1 MRQLKGGSMKFRML
15 RVQILANDNQNYGY
29 EVEFKSGL
37 NIVRG
42 DNSSGKSTFVNSL
55 LYSLGMEEIIGAK
68 GVASL
73 PYALKSSFEFE
84 DGNKTVVSST
94 VCVEI
99 ENHLGNIVTFKRA
112 IESTSDNTKLIQ
124 VINGPYLTT
133 SASDAFTTKPT
144 FLHDSGS
151 AQDPERGFFAFF
163 EKFLGLEMPSIS
175 DNKGKTTKLYL
186 QSVFAAL
193 IVEQKRGWTDYIA
206 NIPYYSVSGMR
217 EKVASFL
224 LDLNVFRNAK
234 QLNDFTSQRNK
245 VVSEWSEIVTSI
257 KLLADTHRLSVTG
270 LNKLPTVEFD
280 RKLVFIGEQ
289 TENETKTLGNLR
301 ADIIFAKLAQEL
313 QSKVQLYNEA
323 PELVEKIEEI
333 QNRIDELLIL
343 QSMSGSQVNINEA
356 QLKQYEISLEG
367 IESDLKA
374 NKLTKKLSDFGANVA
389 DLKVAKGICG
399 TCMTPIDDIL
409 MPPDSGSIP
418 MSIAEN
424 IVHLENQKKMTKAL
438 IEGLS
443 KNIERD
449 KNQLHTIKI
458 DIVKFRQELMSHKRD
473 IKSINEVKESDVR
486 VKIDLENR
494 QSSITL
500 LEEKSDKYLSRLELL
515 SSQFKGLTSEI
526 SKLSKSTLSS
536 SDWKKVSAFESNFKQ
551 LATNFGYRSA
561 TVSNIKV
568 ESETM
573 LPYLGGIELRGNLD
587 TPSEAIQL
595 NSSDIK
601 SDSSASDFV
610 RLIWAY
616 LISFQQTSLAHRGNH
631 PNFILFDEP
640 AQHSMS
646 EKSVNS
652 LFNQLDKLPEMQSII
667 AASFDE
673 SDDNFEAS
681 TKGLKSYHLIRL
693 PRKIIGSLHNTQ

>member
-1 MRQLKGGSMKFRML
+1 MKLLKGGSMKFRML
-15 RVQILANDNQNYGY
+15 RVLILASDNKNYGY

-55 LYSLGMEEIIGAK
+55 LYSLGMEEIVGAK

-73 PYALKSSFEFE
+73 PYALKSNFEFE
-84 DGNKTVVSST
+84 DGSKSVVSST
-94 VCVEI
+94 VFVEI
-99 ENHLGNIVTFKRA
+99 ENHLGKIVTFKRA
-112 IESTSDNTKLIQ
+112 IKSPTDNTKLIQ

-133 SASDAFTTKPT
+133 SVGEVFTTTPT

-163 EKFLGLEMPSIS
+163 EKFLGLDMPSIS

-206 NIPYYSVSGMR
+206 NIPYYGVSGMR

-234 QLNDFTSQRNK
+234 LLNDSTSQRNK

-257 KLLADTHRLSVTG
+257 KMLADTYRLSVSG
-270 LNKLPTVEFD
+270 LSKLPTVEFD

-289 TENETKTLGNLR
+289 TEYETKTLGDLR
-301 ADIIFAKLAQEL
+301 ADIVVAKLAQES
-313 QSKVQLYNEA
+313 QSKIRYNDEA

-343 QSMSGSQVNINEA
+343 QSMCGSQVNVNES
-356 QLKQYEISLEG
+356 QKKQYEISLEG
-367 IESDLKA
+367 IDSDLKA
-374 NKLTKKLSDFGANVA
+374 NKLTKKLADFGANVA

-409 MPPDSGSIP
+409 MPPDSCSIP

-424 IVHLENQKKMTKAL
+424 IVHLDNQKKMTKAL
-438 IEGLS
+438 IDGLG

-449 KNQLHTIKI
+449 KNQLSIIKR
-458 DIVKFRQELMSHKRD
+458 DIVKFRLELMSHKRD

-494 QSSITL
+494 QKSIAL
-500 LEEKSDKYLSRLELL
+500 VEEKSEKYLSQLQSL
-515 SSQFKGLTSEI
+515 SSEFKDLVSKI

-536 SDWKKVSAFESNFKQ
+536 SDWSKVSDFEFNFKH
-551 LATNFGYRSA
+551 LATTFGYRSA

-568 ESETM
+568 ESATM

-587 TPSEAIQL
+587 TPSEAVHL

-616 LISFQQTSLAHRGNH
+616 LISLQKTSLAHGGNH
-631 PNFILFDEP
+631 ANFILFDEP

-652 LFNQLDKLPEMQSII
+652 LLNQLDTLPSMQSII

-693 PRKIIGSLHNTQ
+693 PRKIIVSLDNI